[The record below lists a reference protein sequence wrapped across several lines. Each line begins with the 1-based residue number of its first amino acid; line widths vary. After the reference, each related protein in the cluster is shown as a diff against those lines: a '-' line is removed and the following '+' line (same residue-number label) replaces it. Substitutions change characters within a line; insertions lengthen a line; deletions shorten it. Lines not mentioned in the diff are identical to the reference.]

1 MNYSLQ
7 PMVQGYADNNT
18 PPQSSLPISGV
29 LYHLFILTASLRFDD
44 QLQFLTPH
52 SGHPFLWH
60 LYLPMSLDFRLSLVT
75 DLHQDDK
82 R

>member
-1 MNYSLQ
+1 MNYSVQ
-7 PMVQGYADNNT
+7 PMVQGHADNNT
-18 PPQSSLPISGV
+18 PQRSLPISGV
-29 LYHLFILTASLRFDD
+29 LSRSFILTASLRFDD
-44 QLQFLTPH
+44 QLQFLTSH
-52 SGHPFLWH
+52 SGHPLLWH